1 MRFDLKVA
9 CAVLALAAMPAV
21 AGEAAGPSVGHPLS
35 PLCDLICG
43 GAWSPDHPPYPD
55 EIRTTKSY
63 EWDAET
69 RTVRGLEISTG
80 GIAGIRI
87 EVAVTFAYDEAA
99 DALTVTRTKADAA
112 PVAGTVAIGA
122 DGFQMRF
129 PAPDGSGGAMI
140 TVVRFEGAD
149 VWIERSEIL
158 EDGRSTLGGEQRFR
172 RKPE

>member
-9 CAVLALAAMPAV
+9 CAVLALAAAPAM
-21 AGEAAGPSVGHPLS
+21 AEEAAGPSVGHPLS

-63 EWDAET
+63 EWDAGT

-99 DALTVTRTKADAA
+99 DVLTVTRIKADAA
-112 PVAGTVAIGA
+112 PVAGTVVLVA

-129 PAPDGSGGAMI
+129 PAPDGSDGAMI
-140 TVVRFEGAD
+140 KAVNFEGPD
-149 VWIERSEIL
+149 LWVERHEVLS
-158 EDGRSTLGGEQRFR
+158 DGTSTLGGTSRYR
-172 RKPE
+172 RTAQ